1 MFKLFT
7 CHRPSLFRW
16 TDNTRS
22 GGRRKDEGEG
32 MSLLLCLY
40 VSLFLPLSVTAS
52 LSLPVSGS
60 LSLCLSMSLSLSA
73 SIPFSLCPSFS
84 LSHSLSVPLSLCCYL
99 PSPFIP
105 RQYDDTVAVSGSS
118 CPYCL
123 YSFIHL
129 ILTVSSPPCHS
140 HHVSLF
146 VCLCLCPFI
155 SVYVSRPS

>member
-7 CHRPSLFRW
+7 CHQPSLFRW

-60 LSLCLSMSLSLSA
+60 LSLSVSPCLCPSLSLSLSVFVPLCLCPALSLSLSA
-73 SIPFSLCPSFS
+73 SVAICLH
-84 LSHSLSVPLSLCCYL
+84 HSS
-99 PSPFIP
+99 P
-105 RQYDDTVAVSGSS
+105 RQYDDTVAVSCSS

-155 SVYVSRPS
+155 SVYVS